1 MLRVKNN
8 SSSGHVN
15 VHVIQVAVV
24 ATLAALGY
32 GSETP
37 NVTTPEFNET
47 SLKDYETLVMSLCVE
62 IGAYICVVMDYIYD
76 FLQNFVALTDLQ
88 LRELGELKL
97 GFVMTSI
104 LFVFLIVMMVWKLL
118 LRGRLRQQDLHRR
131 QHPGQRLRDLHPQP
145 RRVYDAAAGSEGP
158 VLPPLRSPHLP
169 AGEVHAEVPE
179 GHREDHSGQGEEI
192 HDDGQPLDVL
202 ISLGSFPVLK
212 YSTRAGQVYHLPGCG
227 ALRCATN
234 IATYDYQE
242 HVRNPLAPCGQR
254 KPVVLPGSLPPLP
267 PKKKKKH

>member
-1 MLRVKNN
+1 MMRVKNN

-15 VHVIQVAVV
+15 AHVIQVAVM

-47 SLKDYETLVMSLCVE
+47 ALRDYEIWVMSLCVE
-62 IGAYICVVMDYIYD
+62 VGAYICVVMVYIYD

-118 LRGRLRQQDLHRR
+118 LRGRLLQQDLDDNI
-131 QHPGQRLRDLHPQP
+131 RDNA
-145 RRVYDAAAGSEGP
+145 YAIF
-158 VLPPLRSPHLP
+158 
-169 AGEVHAEVPE
+169 
-179 GHREDHSGQGEEI
+179 I
-192 HDDGQPLDVL
+192 HNLDESTMQPLEVKVQYYLIFVVL
-202 ISLGSFPVLK
+202 TYLLEKFMPKFAKDTVKITRDREKKFGTMASLGM
-212 YSTRAGQVYHLPGCG
+212 R
-227 ALRCATN
+227 
-234 IATYDYQE
+234 
-242 HVRNPLAPCGQR
+242 
-254 KPVVLPGSLPPLP
+254 
-267 PKKKKKH
+267 